1 MKNLDENKLEQ
12 LAQFIQTYQISNGKS
27 PTHRT
32 MMKEMNFSG
41 FAILQRY
48 LKRLVAH
55 GWVIK
60 NDIGGIDIPE
70 NLRHDKTVKVPV
82 VGEIACGN
90 PILAVENIE
99 AVVDLPVVIFGKGD
113 FRIYHAKGDSMIGV
127 GIHDGDLI
135 VARPSD
141 TAENGDI
148 VVAIVED
155 SATVKK
161 YYKRGNKIVLH
172 PENPDFDDIIVD
184 NCIIQGIVKKV
195 IHNI

>member
-1 MKNLDENKLEQ
+1 MKILDKNKLEQ
-12 LAQFIQTYQISNGKS
+12 LTQFIKTYQITNGKS
-27 PTHRT
+27 PTHRV

-48 LKRLVAH
+48 LKRLESNGLVL
-55 GWVIK
+55 K
-60 NDIGGIDIPE
+60 NDIGGIAIPE
-70 NLRHDKTVKVPV
+70 NLRLDETVKVPV

-90 PILAVENIE
+90 PILAIENIE
-99 AVVDLPVVIFGKGD
+99 AVVDLPVAIFGKGNL
-113 FRIYHAKGDSMIGV
+113 RIFHAKGDSMIGV